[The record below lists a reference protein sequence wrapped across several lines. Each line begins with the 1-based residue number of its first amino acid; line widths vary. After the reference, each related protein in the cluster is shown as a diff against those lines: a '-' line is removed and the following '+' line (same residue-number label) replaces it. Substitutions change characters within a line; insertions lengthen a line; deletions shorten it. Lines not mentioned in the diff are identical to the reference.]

1 MRFETWDNYID
12 AMLSEVKFRF
22 DHKDIRLEYEEHMED
37 KLEFLMDC
45 GMDEERAAHEVLTE
59 MGEPESLG
67 KALNEIHNPLFGWIW
82 WVSKIAAKI
91 AIAVGVFLVLYV
103 SAMELNVALR
113 GGEYEV
119 PENYGDVVWQY
130 EINQEFV
137 IDDVTVYLDDVQ
149 LYETGCVA
157 VRYSE
162 KNKIFERYPKSF
174 FHFNSMDGRVFSDED
189 GNYYDYYF
197 LKHFANGKKNVL
209 LFEDFSP
216 DADYLIIDWNQHGR
230 NVYAK
235 VPMNE
240 AAKAGEQ

>member
-12 AMLSEVKFRF
+12 IMLSQVKFRF

-45 GMDEERAAHEVLTE
+45 GMDEERAAREVLTE

-67 KALNEIHNPLFGWIW
+67 RALNEIHSPLLGWIW

-103 SAMELNVALR
+103 SAMELKSALR

-119 PENYGDVVWQY
+119 LENYGDVIWQY

-157 VRYSE
+157 VRYSQKTE
-162 KNKIFERYPKSF
+162 IFRRYPKYSF
-174 FHFNSMDGRVFSDED
+174 NFSSLDGQVFSDED
-189 GNYYDYYF
+189 GNYYSFF
-197 LKHFANGKKNVL
+197 LNRFTNGKKTVL

-230 NVYAK
+230 SIYAK

>member
-1 MRFETWDNYID
+1 MV
-12 AMLSEVKFRF
+12 AV
-22 DHKDIRLEYEEHMED
+22 
-37 KLEFLMDC
+37 
-45 GMDEERAAHEVLTE
+45 
-59 MGEPESLG
+59 
-67 KALNEIHNPLFGWIW
+67 
-82 WVSKIAAKI
+82 
-91 AIAVGVFLVLYV
+91 AVGVFLLLYV
-103 SAMELNVALR
+103 SAMELKIALR

-119 PENYGDVVWQY
+119 LENYGDVVWQY

-174 FHFNSMDGRVFSDED
+174 FNFNSMAGRVFSDED
-189 GNYYDYYF
+189 GNYYDSYF

-230 NVYAK
+230 SVYAK